1 MAANSPPA
9 FQIRIEMTDFEPA
22 SITVRLG
29 AIAENYRSFRRMAGA
44 AATAAVVKADGYG
57 LGARMVAPA
66 LAGAG
71 AQTFFV
77 ARLEEGIALRPLLPG
92 ARIFVL
98 DGASPDAVPG
108 FLSHR
113 LTPVL
118 NSLAEIAAW
127 SAAAKV
133 AHGAL
138 DAAIHID
145 TGMNRLGLPNGELAT
160 LAAEGKTRLA
170 GINLVLLMSHLAC
183 ADDLGAEAAMNRRQ
197 LERFRIAL
205 AMLPP
210 APASLAASSGIYL
223 GKDYHFDLVR
233 PGIGLY
239 GAGPKGRE
247 NSMKTV
253 VLLTARVLQLRRIDK
268 GESVGYAAT
277 FHAKRPTMIATVA
290 LGYAD
295 GFLRAASNRG
305 AAVIG
310 GVRVPLVGRVSMDLI
325 TLDVTDLKI
334 CPRPGDEAE
343 FMGDDITLAE
353 VAEAAGTSEYE
364 ILTRL
369 SSRAPRR
376 YTDAAA

>member
-1 MAANSPPA
+1 
-9 FQIRIEMTDFEPA
+9 MTDFEPA
-22 SITVRLG
+22 SLTVRLG
-29 AIAENYRSFRRMAGA
+29 AIAENYCSFRRMAGA

-57 LGARMVAPA
+57 LGSRMVAPA

-77 ARLEEGIALRPLLPG
+77 ARLEEGVVLRPLLPK

-98 DGASPDAVPG
+98 DGAPPDAVPA
-108 FLSHR
+108 LITHR

-118 NSLAEIAAW
+118 NSLAEIAGW

-133 AHGAL
+133 ARDAL

-145 TGMNRLGLPNGELAT
+145 TGMNRLGLPNDELAT
-160 LAAEGKTRLA
+160 LAAEWKAR
-170 GINLVLLMSHLAC
+170 SHLAC
-183 ADDLGAEAAMNRRQ
+183 ADDVGPQAPMNRRQ

-233 PGIGLY
+233 PGVGLY

-247 NSMKTV
+247 NPMKTV
-253 VLLTARVLQLRRIDK
+253 ARLTTRVLQVRRIDK

-295 GFLRAASNRG
+295 GFPRAASNRG
-305 AAVIG
+305 AAMVG
-310 GVRVPLVGRVSMDLI
+310 AMRVPIAGRVSMDLI
-325 TLDVTDLKI
+325 TLDVSTLKNP
-334 CPRPGDEAE
+334 PRPGDEVE
-343 FMGDDITLAE
+343 VMGDAITLAG
-353 VAEAAGTSEYE
+353 VAEAADTNEYE

-369 SSRAPRR
+369 SPRVPRR
-376 YTDAAA
+376 YTDASA

>member
-1 MAANSPPA
+1 
-9 FQIRIEMTDFEPA
+9 
-22 SITVRLG
+22 
-29 AIAENYRSFRRMAGA
+29 
-44 AATAAVVKADGYG
+44 
-57 LGARMVAPA
+57 
-66 LAGAG
+66 
-71 AQTFFV
+71 
-77 ARLEEGIALRPLLPG
+77 
-92 ARIFVL
+92 
-98 DGASPDAVPG
+98 
-108 FLSHR
+108 
-113 LTPVL
+113 
-118 NSLAEIAAW
+118 
-127 SAAAKV
+127 
-133 AHGAL
+133 
-138 DAAIHID
+138 
-145 TGMNRLGLPNGELAT
+145 
-160 LAAEGKTRLA
+160 
-170 GINLVLLMSHLAC
+170 
-183 ADDLGAEAAMNRRQ
+183 
-197 LERFRIAL
+197 
-205 AMLPP
+205 MLPP

-247 NSMKTV
+247 NPMKTV
-253 VLLTARVLQLRRIDK
+253 AILKGQLLQLRRIDK

>member
-1 MAANSPPA
+1 
-9 FQIRIEMTDFEPA
+9 MTDFEPA
-22 SITVRLG
+22 SLTVRLG

-57 LGARMVAPA
+57 LGSRMVAPA
-66 LAGAG
+66 LANAG
-71 AQTFFV
+71 AETFFV
-77 ARLEEGIALRPLLPG
+77 ARLQEGVTLRPLLPK

-98 DGASPDAVPG
+98 DGAPPDAVPG
-108 FLSHR
+108 LISHQ

-127 SAAAKV
+127 GAAAKV
-133 AHGAL
+133 AQDAL

-145 TGMNRLGLPNGELAT
+145 TGMNRLGLPNDELAT
-160 LAAEGKTRLA
+160 LAAEWKTRLS

-183 ADDLGAEAAMNRRQ
+183 ADDMGPEAVMNRRQ

-210 APASLAASSGIYL
+210 TPASLAASNGIYL

-233 PGIGLY
+233 PGVGLY
-239 GAGPKGRE
+239 GAGPRGRE
-247 NSMKTV
+247 NPMKTV
-253 VLLTARVLQLRRIDK
+253 AILTARVLQVRRIDK

-295 GFLRAASNRG
+295 GFPRAASNRG
-305 AAVIG
+305 FAVIG
-310 GVRVPLVGRVSMDLI
+310 ATRVPIAGRVSMDLI
-325 TLDVTDLKI
+325 TLDVSALKTP
-334 CPRPGDEAE
+334 PRPGDEVE
-343 FMGDDITLAE
+343 LMGDAIALAE
-353 VAEAAGTSEYE
+353 VAEAAGTNEYE

-369 SSRAPRR
+369 SSRVPRR